1 MAFIICF
8 KNFDDQQ
15 GSLVKIAADQTEL
28 DTLNIS
34 KDSLKIINILEIDF
48 NNLNNGIKIFVSY
61 SGDTVT
67 YIDKSENFT
76 SVENVNF
83 YVNDITKKINFFLEN
98 NPNHSSFNTWKN
110 YKNQIDNFNFDS
122 LEYPMNNTSFEQI
135 LLNNGITPIHILRL
149 P

>member
-1 MAFIICF
+1 MAFTICL
-8 KNFDDQQ
+8 KNFDGQQ

-34 KDSLKIINILEIDF
+34 KDSLKIINILETDF

-110 YKNQIDNFNFDS
+110 YKNQINNFTFDS